1 MKNFFLIT
9 FFVLYPF
16 YLYGGNEN
24 LENRIYKNLRWL
36 VCQGQSISESNSDFS
51 QSIKLSVKQQISEG
65 KNEQEIYKYLSS
77 KYGDWILYK
86 PSFNIINSFLWILPY
101 VFLIIG
107 AVFILAATR
116 KQLKK

>member
-1 MKNFFLIT
+1 MNKKKDIAFDW
-9 FFVLYPF
+9 
-16 YLYGGNEN
+16 
-24 LENRIYKNLRWL
+24 LRRYT
-36 VCQGQSISESNSDFS
+36 GTDP
-51 QSIKLSVKQQISEG
+51 
-65 KNEQEIYKYLSS
+65 S

-107 AVFILAATR
+107 AVFILAVTR